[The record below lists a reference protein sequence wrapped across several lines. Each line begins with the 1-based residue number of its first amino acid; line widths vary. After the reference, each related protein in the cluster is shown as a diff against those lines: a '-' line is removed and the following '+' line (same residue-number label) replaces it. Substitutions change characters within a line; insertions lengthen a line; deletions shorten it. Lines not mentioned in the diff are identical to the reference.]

1 VNSEDESVE
10 HESPIAKIS
19 SAGASANMNARLKE
33 ALESLEKTRN
43 NEQGSAGE

>member
-1 VNSEDESVE
+1 MNSEDESVE
-10 HESPIAKIS
+10 HGSPIAKIS
-19 SAGASANMNARLKE
+19 PAGGSSNLNARLKE